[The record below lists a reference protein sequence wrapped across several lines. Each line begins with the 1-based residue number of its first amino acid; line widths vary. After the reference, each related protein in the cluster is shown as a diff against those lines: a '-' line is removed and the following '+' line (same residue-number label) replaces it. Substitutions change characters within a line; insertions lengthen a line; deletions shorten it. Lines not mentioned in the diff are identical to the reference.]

1 MMQVAWQV
9 PNDPGWIGGLNY
21 YINLASA
28 IFSLPERKIEPVLL
42 GTAKGLP
49 APLAQC
55 RVLPYPQS
63 PRGGIKRLMDSVQ
76 HRYLDNG
83 GNFARY
89 LKKNGIRL
97 LSHGQLLGNRSPVP
111 AMCWI
116 PDFQHVHLPE
126 FFTPEECCQR
136 DVSFKDIAA
145 RAQAIVLSSEAARED
160 FVRLFPEK
168 VHKTHVLRFVASPP
182 TQNIPSLAEV
192 KKKYSL
198 HEPYFHVPNQLWA
211 HKNHSVI
218 VDALNILHQRGHCP
232 LVVSTGQTSDRRNLN
247 YFSDL
252 MQKVTKLNLQARMLF
267 LGLIPYQ
274 DVAALMQGAVAMI
287 NPSLFEGWSTTVE
300 EAKSLGKR
308 IILSNIPVHIE
319 QNPERGLFFE
329 PHNPEALADAISHTL
344 AEYDS
349 AAEHD
354 QMQMAIQ
361 KLPERVQS
369 FGRSYQDIVIKVAG
383 DVSRKSIFE
392 N

>member
-126 FFTPEECCQR
+126 FFTPEEC
-136 DVSFKDIAA
+136 
-145 RAQAIVLSSEAARED
+145 
-160 FVRLFPEK
+160 
-168 VHKTHVLRFVASPP
+168 
-182 TQNIPSLAEV
+182 
-192 KKKYSL
+192 
-198 HEPYFHVPNQLWA
+198 
-211 HKNHSVI
+211 
-218 VDALNILHQRGHCP
+218 
-232 LVVSTGQTSDRRNLN
+232 
-247 YFSDL
+247 
-252 MQKVTKLNLQARMLF
+252 
-267 LGLIPYQ
+267 
-274 DVAALMQGAVAMI
+274 
-287 NPSLFEGWSTTVE
+287 
-300 EAKSLGKR
+300 
-308 IILSNIPVHIE
+308 
-319 QNPERGLFFE
+319 
-329 PHNPEALADAISHTL
+329 
-344 AEYDS
+344 
-349 AAEHD
+349 
-354 QMQMAIQ
+354 
-361 KLPERVQS
+361 
-369 FGRSYQDIVIKVAG
+369 
-383 DVSRKSIFE
+383 
-392 N
+392 